1 MHPWM
6 HALACPKIAML
17 YTGTGPG
24 LGSLGRH
31 TECTSFLGKNM
42 KGRLLFLTLAAI
54 VWAGVT
60 ASHASTN
67 HPDWTAPQK
76 PFRIYGDTY
85 YVGSKGL
92 SAILITSSQGHIL
105 IDGTLPENK
114 KLIEGNIRVLGFNVK
129 DIKLILNTHAHGD
142 HAGAI
147 AAIAH
152 DSGAEVAASEKG
164 AKAIMLGGDD
174 PDDPQHGL
182 APFYPKVASVRIV
195 RDNETVHVG
204 PLAVQAHYT
213 PGHTPG
219 STSWTWTS
227 CEGQRCL
234 SMAYVDS
241 LTLLGYNGYRY
252 NDPAHP
258 ERLAA
263 VRQTLKTVAALPCD
277 ILMAPHPD
285 AIDFLEHAAAR
296 KPGETHD
303 LLVDKQACKNYSAMG
318 QQNLDERIAKEAA
331 TPAH

>member
-1 MHPWM
+1 MKGHLVFL
-6 HALACPKIAML
+6 ALATAIC
-17 YTGTGPG
+17 
-24 LGSLGRH
+24 
-31 TECTSFLGKNM
+31 
-42 KGRLLFLTLAAI
+42 AASS
-54 VWAGVT
+54 
-60 ASHASTN
+60 ASHANTE
-67 HPDWTAPQK
+67 HPDWSAPQK
-76 PFRIYGDTY
+76 PFRIYGNTY
-85 YVGSKGL
+85 YVGSAGL
-92 SAILITSSQGHIL
+92 SAILITSAQGHIL
-105 IDGTLPENK
+105 IDGTLPENA
-114 KLIEGNIRVLGFNVK
+114 KLVEGNIRALGFHVQ

-182 APFYPKVASVRIV
+182 APFYPKVDKVRTV
-195 RDNETVHVG
+195 RDNETVHIG

-227 CEGQRCL
+227 CEQQRCL

-241 LTLLGYNGYRY
+241 LTLLGYKGYRY

-258 ERLAA
+258 ERLADF
-263 VRQTLKTVAALPCD
+263 RQTLKTVAALPCD

-285 AIDFLEHAAAR
+285 AIDFLAHAAAR
-296 KPGETHD
+296 KPGQTQD
-303 LLVDKQACKNYSAMG
+303 PLVNNQACKAYAAMG
-318 QQNLDERIAKEAA
+318 QQNLEQRIAKEAG
-331 TPAH
+331 TVKPAH

>member
-1 MHPWM
+1 
-6 HALACPKIAML
+6 
-17 YTGTGPG
+17 
-24 LGSLGRH
+24 
-31 TECTSFLGKNM
+31 M
-42 KGRLLFLTLAAI
+42 KGHLVFLMLAAMTCI
-54 VWAGVT
+54 GST
-60 ASHASTN
+60 TSHANTE

-76 PFRIYGDTY
+76 PFRIYGNTY

-92 SAILITSSQGHIL
+92 SAILITSPQGHIL
-105 IDGTLPENK
+105 IDGTLPENA
-114 KLIEGNIRVLGFNVK
+114 KLIESNIRTLGFHVK

-164 AKAIMLGGDD
+164 AKALMLGGDD

-182 APFYPKVASVRIV
+182 APFYPKVAHVRV
-195 RDNETVHVG
+195 MRDNETVNVG

-234 SMAYVDS
+234 SMAEVDS
-241 LTLLGYNGYRY
+241 LTLLSYKGYRY
-252 NDPAHP
+252 NNPAHP

-263 VRQTLKTVAALPCD
+263 FRQTLKTVATLPCD
-277 ILMAPHPD
+277 ILMVPHPD

-296 KPGETHD
+296 KLGEDHD
-303 LLVDKQACKNYSAMG
+303 PLVDKQACKAYAAMG
-318 QQNLDERIAKEAA
+318 QQNLDQRIAKEAA
-331 TPAH
+331 MPAH